1 MRGLCYTGGVRY
13 RILPLFLLAGLLQ
26 AQTPAAPAVADPLGR
41 TSPQSAIYQFLEA
54 CHARD
59 YAKASYYM
67 DLRQMTPADRAKNG
81 LELSQQLEDLLD
93 DTPFDIATLSRD
105 PQGDVSEGLGFRFV
119 HLATFHVGGQTQ
131 ALQLEKVELK
141 TGLRVW
147 LVSAASVALIPT
159 AHEAVSETPFE
170 KHLPQPLVTFEILD
184 TPVWRWFAL
193 ILMGVAIWFLSSL
206 IARVLVKVVR
216 PLMEVSGL
224 RGPIRLALASGGF
237 RLAMEVAPPSSLLRL
252 YIERGLQMLFVLA
265 LAWALTVIVDLLV
278 ARWHSRLDPR
288 VAGISYSILPLGRQI
303 LRGIIFLF
311 GFMWVVRA
319 WGYDTTA
326 LLAGLGV
333 GGIAIALAAQKTIE
347 NLFGGVS
354 VISDRPVLV
363 GDVCHFGDRTGTIM
377 HIGLRSTRI
386 RTPERTIVS
395 VPNGQF
401 SSITLE
407 NISARDKIWFHPTLS
422 LRRDT
427 TSEQLKN
434 VLTSCHDVIVNHA
447 DVEPGKIPV
456 RLIGLGTYSLDI
468 EVNAYVTTTD
478 NDQFLDIQQN
488 LLLQLLQA
496 VEQSGSALAVPWQ
509 QS

>member
-1 MRGLCYTGGVRY
+1 
-13 RILPLFLLAGLLQ
+13 
-26 AQTPAAPAVADPLGR
+26 
-41 TSPQSAIYQFLEA
+41 
-54 CHARD
+54 
-59 YAKASYYM
+59 
-67 DLRQMTPADRAKNG
+67 
-81 LELSQQLEDLLD
+81 
-93 DTPFDIATLSRD
+93 
-105 PQGDVSEGLGFRFV
+105 
-119 HLATFHVGGQTQ
+119 
-131 ALQLEKVELK
+131 
-141 TGLRVW
+141 
-147 LVSAASVALIPT
+147 
-159 AHEAVSETPFE
+159 
-170 KHLPQPLVTFEILD
+170 
-184 TPVWRWFAL
+184 
-193 ILMGVAIWFLSSL
+193 
-206 IARVLVKVVR
+206 
-216 PLMEVSGL
+216 
-224 RGPIRLALASGGF
+224 
-237 RLAMEVAPPSSLLRL
+237 
-252 YIERGLQMLFVLA
+252 LA
-265 LAWALTVIVDLLV
+265 LAWGLAVIVDLL
-278 ARWHSRLDPR
+278 AERWQSRLDPR
-288 VAGISYSILPLGRQI
+288 LTGISYSILPLGRQI
-303 LRGIIFLF
+303 VRWVIYLF
-311 GFMWVVRA
+311 ALLWVVRA

-395 VPNGQF
+395 VPNAQF

-456 RLIGLGTYSLDI
+456 RLIALGTYSLDI

-478 NDQFLDIQQN
+478 YDQFLDIQQD
-488 LLLQLLQA
+488 LLVQLLQA
-496 VEQSGSALAVPWQ
+496 VEHGGARLAVPWP

>member
-1 MRGLCYTGGVRY
+1 M
-13 RILPLFLLAGLLQ
+13 
-26 AQTPAAPAVADPLGR
+26 
-41 TSPQSAIYQFLEA
+41 
-54 CHARD
+54 
-59 YAKASYYM
+59 
-67 DLRQMTPADRAKNG
+67 
-81 LELSQQLEDLLD
+81 
-93 DTPFDIATLSRD
+93 
-105 PQGDVSEGLGFRFV
+105 
-119 HLATFHVGGQTQ
+119 
-131 ALQLEKVELK
+131 
-141 TGLRVW
+141 
-147 LVSAASVALIPT
+147 IPT
-159 AHEAVSETPFE
+159 AHQAVSETAFE
-170 KHLPQPLVTFEILD
+170 KDLPQPLVTFEILD
-184 TPVWRWFAL
+184 TAVWRWLAL
-193 ILMGVAIWFLSSL
+193 ILMGVAFWYLASA
-206 IARVLVKVVR
+206 IARALVAVLR
-216 PLMEVSGL
+216 PLLQAQGL
-224 RGPIRLALASGGF
+224 RGPVRLALASAGF
-237 RLAMEVAPPSSLLRL
+237 RLAMELAPPSTLLRL
-252 YIERGLQMLFVLA
+252 YIERGLQLAFA
-265 LAWALTVIVDLLV
+265 LAVAWGLAVIIDLLGE
-278 ARWHSRLDPR
+278 RWRSRLDPR
-288 VAGISYSILPLGRQI
+288 LAGISYSVLPLGRQI
-303 LRGIIFLF
+303 LRGIIFVFALL
-311 GFMWVVRA
+311 WVVRA

-354 VISDRPVLV
+354 VIGDRPVLV
-363 GDVCHFGDRTGTIM
+363 GDVCRFGDRIGTIM

-407 NISARDKIWFHPTLS
+407 NFSARDKIWFHPTLS

-434 VLTSCHDVIVNHA
+434 VLTSCTDVIVKHA

-478 NDQFLDIQQN
+478 YDQFLDIQQD

-496 VEQSGSALAVPWQ
+496 VEHSGAALAVPWQ

>member
-1 MRGLCYTGGVRY
+1 MGL
-13 RILPLFLLAGLLQ
+13 RILPLFLLAGLLR
-26 AQTPAAPAVADPLGR
+26 AQTTPPAVADPLGR
-41 TSPQSAIYQFLEA
+41 TSPQAAIYQFLEA

-59 YAKASYYM
+59 YAKASYYL
-67 DLRQMTPADRAKNG
+67 DLRQMNPADRAKKG
-81 LELSQQLEDLLD
+81 PELSAQLEDLLD

-105 PQGDVSEGLGFRFV
+105 PNGDVSDGLSPNFER
-119 HLATFHVGGQTQ
+119 LDTFHEAGQTQ
-131 ALQLEKVELK
+131 NLQLEKVELK
-141 TGLRVW
+141 PGLRVW
-147 LVSAASVALIPT
+147 LVSAASVAMIPT
-159 AHEAVSETPFE
+159 AHQAVSETAFE
-170 KHLPQPLVTFEILD
+170 KDLPQPLVTFEILD
-184 TPVWRWFAL
+184 TPVWRWIAL
-193 ILMGVAIWFLSSL
+193 ILMGVVIWYLASA
-206 IARVLVKVVR
+206 IARALVAVLR
-216 PLMEVSGL
+216 PLLQAQGL
-224 RGPIRLALASGGF
+224 RGPIRLALASAGF
-237 RLAMEVAPPSSLLRL
+237 RLAMELAPPSSLLRL
-252 YIERGLQMLFVLA
+252 YIERGLQLAFA
-265 LAWALTVIVDLLV
+265 LAVAWGFAVMIDLLGE
-278 ARWHSRLDPR
+278 RWRSRLDPR
-288 VAGISYSILPLGRQI
+288 LAGISYSVLPLGRQI
-303 LRGIIFLF
+303 LRWIIFIFALL
-311 GFMWVVRA
+311 WVVRA

-354 VISDRPVLV
+354 VIGDRPVLV
-363 GDVCHFGDRTGTIM
+363 GDVCRFGDRIGTIM

-407 NISARDKIWFHPTLS
+407 NFSARDKIWFHPTLS

-434 VLTSCHDVIVNHA
+434 VLTSCRDVIVNHA

-478 NDQFLDIQQN
+478 YDQFLDIQQD

-496 VEQSGSALAVPWQ
+496 VEHSGAALAVPWQ